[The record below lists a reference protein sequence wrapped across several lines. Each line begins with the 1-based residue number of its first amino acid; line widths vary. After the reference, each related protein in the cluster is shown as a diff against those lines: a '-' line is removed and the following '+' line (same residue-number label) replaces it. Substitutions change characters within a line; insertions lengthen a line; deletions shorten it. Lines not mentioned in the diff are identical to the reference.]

1 MGVPKRQVKKE
12 ARQVWYNRRCE
23 QAKIERD
30 HAWNRWRKSRK
41 HNHWTNYKDKRNEY
55 VIIRKVERKNYE
67 KDIVEKCKDQPKLF
81 YGYVNGKLKK
91 KKGSKRNTKRK
102 TKTYKKTKTKR

>member
-1 MGVPKRQVKKE
+1 MG
-12 ARQVWYNRRCE
+12 WYNRRCE

-41 HNHWTNYKDKRNEY
+41 HNHWINYKDKRNEY
-55 VIIRKVERKNYE
+55 VNIYKIERINYK

-81 YGYVNGKLKK
+81 YVYVNGKLKK
-91 KKGSKRNTKRK
+91 KKGISKLKRDDYNSMFLLFM
-102 TKTYKKTKTKR
+102 TR

>member
-1 MGVPKRQVKKE
+1 MPKRQVKKE

-55 VIIRKVERKNYE
+55 VNI
-67 KDIVEKCKDQPKLF
+67 
-81 YGYVNGKLKK
+81 
-91 KKGSKRNTKRK
+91 SKI
-102 TKTYKKTKTKR
+102 